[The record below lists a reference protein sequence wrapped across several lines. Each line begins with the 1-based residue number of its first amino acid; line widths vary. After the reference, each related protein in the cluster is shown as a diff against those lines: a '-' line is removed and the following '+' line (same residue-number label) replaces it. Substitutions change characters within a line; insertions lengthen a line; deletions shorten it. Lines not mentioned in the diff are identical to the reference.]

1 MSRTGVSVKTV
12 EPAALRQF
20 GWYREFFV
28 PWDEGLFLWL
38 RRFFKGVMV
47 MLDMKF
53 IREHADLVKANLLN
67 RHNDFDLDEVL
78 ALDEKRR
85 ALLVETEALKSERN
99 AETKKIAMAKKNG
112 ENADAAIAEMKAVG
126 DKIDAIDGE
135 LREIEGKL
143 NALLLRIPNMCD
155 ASVPQGADDSENPEV
170 RKWGEIPK
178 FDFPIKA
185 HYELGEALGIL
196 DSDRAGKVSGA
207 RFYFYLGAAAR
218 LERAIYNL
226 MLDMHTVENDFT
238 EVIPPYIING
248 ASMTGTGQLPKF
260 AEDMYKVE
268 GEEMYMTP
276 TAEVPLTNY
285 FAGEILDG
293 KDLPVHVT
301 AFTPCFRKEAGSA
314 GKDTRGLIRQHQ
326 FHKVEMVKYCKPED
340 SWEELETM
348 TAEAERVLQRLGL
361 AYHVV
366 CLCTGD
372 IGFSSAKTYD
382 IEVWMPAQDKYRE
395 ISSCS
400 NCLDFQARRANIRFR
415 RAPGEKPEFVH
426 TLNGSGLA
434 VGRTVAAIMENYQQA
449 DGSIVV
455 PEALRPY
462 MGGLEVITKREK
474 FPSSKGE

>member
-1 MSRTGVSVKTV
+1 
-12 EPAALRQF
+12 
-20 GWYREFFV
+20 
-28 PWDEGLFLWL
+28 
-38 RRFFKGVMV
+38 

-53 IREHADLVKANLLN
+53 IREHADAVKENLKN
-67 RHNDFDLDEVL
+67 RHNDFDVDEVL

-85 ALLVETEALKSERN
+85 ALLVETEALKSQRN

-112 ENADAAIAEMKAVG
+112 ENADAAISEMKAVG

-155 ASVPQGADDSENPEV
+155 ASVPQGVDDSENPEV

-268 GEEMYMTP
+268 GEDMYMTP

-285 FAGEILDG
+285 FANEILDG

-434 VGRTVAAIMENYQQA
+434 VGRTVAAIMENYQQK

-474 FPSSKGE
+474 FPSSRGE

>member
-1 MSRTGVSVKTV
+1 
-12 EPAALRQF
+12 
-20 GWYREFFV
+20 
-28 PWDEGLFLWL
+28 
-38 RRFFKGVMV
+38 
-47 MLDMKF
+47 MLDIKF
-53 IREHADLVKANLLN
+53 IRDHADEVKENLKN
-67 RHNDFDLDEVL
+67 RHNSFDLDVVL

-85 ALLVETEALKSERN
+85 ELLQETEALKSQRN

-112 ENADAAIAEMKAVG
+112 EDASAAIAEMKEVG
-126 DKIDAIDGE
+126 QKISAIDGE
-135 LREIEGKL
+135 LKDVESTLHEKL
-143 NALLLRIPNMCD
+143 LHIPNMTD
-155 ASVPQGADDSENPEV
+155 KSVPVGKDDTENPEV
-170 RKWGEIPK
+170 RRWGEIPT

-196 DSDRAGKVSGA
+196 DSERAGKVSGA

-226 MLDMHTVENDFT
+226 MLDMHTEEGDFT

-248 ASMTGTGQLPKF
+248 SSMQGTGQLPKF
-260 AEDMYKVE
+260 ADDMYKVE
-268 GEEMYMTP
+268 GEDMYMTP

-293 KDLPVHVT
+293 KDLPVHLT

-326 FHKVEMVKYCKPED
+326 FHKVEMVKYCKPEE
-340 SWEELETM
+340 SWEELESLTR
-348 TAEAERVLQRLGL
+348 EAERVLQRLKL
-361 AYHVV
+361 PYHVV

-372 IGFSSAKTYD
+372 VGFSSAKTYD
-382 IEVWMPAQDKYRE
+382 LEVWMPAQNKYRE

-415 RAPGEKPEFVH
+415 RHPGDKPEFVH

-434 VGRTVAAIMENYQQA
+434 VGRTVAAIMENYQQK
-449 DGSIVV
+449 DGSIVI
-455 PEALRPY
+455 PDALRPY
-462 MGGLEVITKREK
+462 MNNQSVITPRKG
-474 FPSSKGE
+474 FPSSEGE